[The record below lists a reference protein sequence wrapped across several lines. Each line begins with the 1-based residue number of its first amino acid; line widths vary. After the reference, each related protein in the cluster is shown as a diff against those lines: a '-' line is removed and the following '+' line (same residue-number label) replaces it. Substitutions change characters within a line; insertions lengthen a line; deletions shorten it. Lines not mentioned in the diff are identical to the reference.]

1 MRNSF
6 IMKRLISR
14 IVDYFIHPANK
25 INDSV
30 YEKNRITVI
39 AFIIVFFIISL
50 YSVFYMA
57 NAPWLD
63 FKASQNY
70 LGVFSAILGLLI
82 NKKTGKTALALSLI
96 SLLGSYLITISVYLS
111 GGIYSKDMLW
121 YIVLIAASFM
131 FIGIRMGI
139 ITSILSFVTITF
151 FFVFNRF
158 EFLHTNV
165 SPVLLSIEYLYL
177 NFTLVLALLTFMLFA
192 LVKSNV
198 KLQKIVKHKKGQ
210 EVREMIARDFH
221 DQIGNKLASLR
232 HLAALTKLAKSEM
245 EKEEVLNKIDK
256 NSKEVYDNFK
266 DFIWTKDPKS
276 DQLQEV
282 FMYLR
287 DFADDILKFSSINLF
302 VNTYP
307 EDISSIILPP
317 NWSKEIIP
325 MLKEIIT
332 NAYKHSEAQNM
343 YVNFIVKNNTLEI
356 QVKDDG
362 KGIAKN
368 NALKGGKGLNNI
380 MHRSTELNGKL
391 VFKDAVPSGTEVVFI
406 VQFPDS
412 SKTIY

>member
-1 MRNSF
+1 
-6 IMKRLISR
+6 MKESANKI
-14 IVDYFIHPANK
+14 IDYFIHPANK
-25 INDSV
+25 VNDSV

-39 AFIIVFFIISL
+39 AFFIIFFIISL
-50 YSVFYMA
+50 YTFFYMA
-57 NAPWLD
+57 KGKLLD
-63 FKASQNY
+63 FKATQNY

-82 NKKTGKTALALSLI
+82 NKKTGNTSLALSVI
-96 SLLGSYLITISVYLS
+96 SILGFYLIGISVYLS
-111 GGIYSKDMLW
+111 GGIYSKDILW

-139 ITSILSFVTITF
+139 INSILSFCMLTF
-151 FFVFNRF
+151 FFAFSRF
-158 EFLHTNV
+158 EFLQNNV

-177 NFTLVLALLTFMLFA
+177 NFLLVFALLAFMLFA
-192 LVKSNV
+192 IVKSNV

-232 HLAALTKLAKSEM
+232 HLAALTKLNKSEV
-245 EKEEVLNKIDK
+245 EKQEILAKIDK
-256 NSKEVYDNFK
+256 NAQEVYDNFK
-266 DFIWTKDPKS
+266 DFIWTKDPQS

-287 DFADDILKFSSINLF
+287 DFADDILKFSSVNLF

-307 EDISSIILPP
+307 EDISTIILPP

-325 MLKEIIT
+325 MFKEIIT
-332 NAYKHSEAQNM
+332 NAYKHSGAQNM
-343 YVNFIVKNNTLEI
+343 YVNFIVKNNFLEI

-368 NALKGGKGLNNI
+368 NASRGGKGLDNI
-380 MHRSTELNGKL
+380 MHRAKELNGRL
-391 VFKDAVPSGTEVVFI
+391 IFKDVVPSGTEVVFI
-406 VQFPDS
+406 AQFPDS
-412 SKTIY
+412 SSTVH